1 MAPISTDFFN
11 AKRRVIS
18 ITNRG
23 KYIAGS
29 TYNPKAK
36 FFRNPGGAV
45 VSTRYANLST
55 IPQAIRPKIDRKTRS
70 NYGEARGKYAAREGG
85 VAVRHVKRKAYIG
98 AMMEGYV
105 KPPRKV
111 RSNKGVPRGPRKPK
125 ATAPASTSPTRNQ
138 LAIKLERYLNKN
150 TANKSILSTT
160 NLANI
165 NRAAKLLKI
174 VAGNGQGWRFT
185 KGSKAG
191 VYKNVSQGTP
201 RPMSRSNILQ
211 AIHNYGQGSNN
222 RNINKY
228 VKNFRA
234 PTPSYMWM

>member
-1 MAPISTDFFN
+1 MN
-11 AKRRVIS
+11 AKRRVIH

-36 FFRNPGGAV
+36 FYRNPGGAV
-45 VSTRYANLST
+45 VSTRYANLTT
-55 IPQAIRPKIDRKTRS
+55 IPQAIRPKIDRKARS
-70 NYGEARGKYAAREGG
+70 NAGLTRGKYAAREGG
-85 VAVRHVKRKAYIG
+85 VVVRHVKRKAYIG

-111 RSNKGVPRGPRKPK
+111 RSNKGVKRGPRKAK
-125 ATAPASTSPTRNQ
+125 AASASTSPAAARNQ
-138 LAIKLERYLNKN
+138 LAVKLQRYLNAN
-150 TANKSILSTT
+150 TANKSILSTA

-185 KGSKAG
+185 KGSSAG
-191 VYKNVSQGTP
+191 SYKNVSNGTP
-201 RPMSRSNILQ
+201 RRMTRSNILQ
-211 AIHNYGQGSNN
+211 AIHNYGQGNSNK
-222 RNINKY
+222 NINKH
-228 VKNFRA
+228 VREFRA
-234 PTPSYMWM
+234 PTPSHLWM

>member
-1 MAPISTDFFN
+1 MAPTPTDFFN
-11 AKRRVIS
+11 AQRRVIH

-23 KYIAGS
+23 KYIAGT

-70 NYGEARGKYAAREGG
+70 NYGEPRGKYRAREGG
-85 VAVRHVKRKAYIG
+85 VVVRHVKRKAYIG

-105 KPPRKV
+105 KAPRKV
-111 RSNKGVPRGPRKPK
+111 RSNKGVKRGPRKPK
-125 ATAPASTSPTRNQ
+125 ASAGSPARNQ
-138 LAIKLERYLNKN
+138 LAVKLENYLNGN
-150 TANKSILSTT
+150 TANKSILAVP

-185 KGSKAG
+185 KGSSAG
-191 VYKNVSQGTP
+191 SYKNVSQGSP
-201 RPMSRSNILQ
+201 RRMTRSNILQ
-211 AIHNYGQGSNN
+211 AIHNYGQGSSNF
-222 RNINKY
+222 NINKY
-228 VKNFRA
+228 VREFRA
-234 PTPSYMWM
+234 PTPSHFWM